1 MEEAKKKEKSKIRI
15 RKILKERKV
24 NRGKLKR
31 NKELNKELK

>member
-15 RKILKERKV
+15 RKKRT

-31 NKELNKELK
+31 NKELNKEL